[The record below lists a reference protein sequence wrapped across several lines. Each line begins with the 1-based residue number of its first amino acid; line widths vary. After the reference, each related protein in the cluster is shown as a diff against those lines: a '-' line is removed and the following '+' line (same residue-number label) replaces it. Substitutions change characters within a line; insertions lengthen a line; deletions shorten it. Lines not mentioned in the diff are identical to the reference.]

1 MSTLTARLLP
11 FARELQRAVTF
22 DDLLSITRDE
32 VRAAIGYR
40 HAWLFVADKD
50 DFTEVRLLNATGDK
64 AADVWEHAPVLT
76 ITGDA
81 MLEEV
86 ARGDVPVVVADAR
99 TDPRTNKEMVAQ
111 LGNRTIINLPLRLL
125 DKPLGTLGT
134 GTFGDEEG
142 VRPPTD
148 EELDYLVA
156 LSAQLAVA
164 AGRIRMLEERRLA
177 ESRQRDLEQQLIRAQ
192 RLESVAVLAGGLAH
206 DFNNLL
212 TVIIAGVGLA
222 RQHEE
227 LAVEELDAI
236 EEAARRGHQ
245 LTRQLLA
252 VSRAQPLSPRPV
264 DLNGLLRKLLKLVQ
278 HVVPG
283 SVHVELVEQ
292 ATDPAVLADPSMLDQ
307 VFLNLCVNARD
318 AMPEG
323 GRLTITIAEEP
334 DLASGSPSA
343 GAPPAAVAP
352 SAAQPAD
359 GDDRQVVITVSDTGV
374 GMPPEVLDR
383 LFEPFFTTKAA
394 SAGTGLGLAVAYGI
408 VHQHGGTMT
417 CVSEPGAGTTF
428 TIRLPRVT
436 GSEGEPA
443 PGVTP
448 LVVEA
453 PRVTGR
459 ALLVEDDPDVRII
472 GTRVLQLAGYEVTP
486 VADGELAV
494 ERAAAEPF
502 DVAVLD
508 VVLPGISGIEAL
520 ERIQERHP
528 EMSFVLVSG
537 YSPSSLSLERFGREG
552 IEFCEKPY
560 RPDDLLASVGRAM
573 SRRQPAG

>member
-1 MSTLTARLLP
+1 MSTLTVRLLP

-32 VRAAIGYR
+32 VRAALGYR
-40 HAWLFVADKD
+40 HAWMFVAEKD
-50 DFTEVRLLNATGDK
+50 DITEVRLLNISGDK
-64 AADVWEHAPVLT
+64 AAAVWEHAPVLT
-76 ITGDA
+76 IAGDA
-81 MLEEV
+81 MLEEIV
-86 ARGDVPVVVADAR
+86 HGDAPVVVADAR
-99 TDPRTNKEMVAQ
+99 TDPRTNKAMVAQ
-111 LGNRTIINLPLRLL
+111 LGNRTIINMPLRLL
-125 DKPLGTLGT
+125 DKPFGSFGT
-134 GTFGDEEG
+134 GTYGDEEG
-142 VRPPTD
+142 CRPPTD
-148 EELDYLVA
+148 EELDYLVSV
-156 LSAQLAVA
+156 SAQVAVA

-177 ESRQRDLEQQLIRAQ
+177 ESRQRALEQQLIRAQ

-222 RQHEE
+222 RQRED

-283 SVHVELVEQ
+283 SVQVELVEQ

-318 AMPEG
+318 AMPQG
-323 GRLTITIAEEP
+323 GRLTITIAEDPAPTNAVPAEAARGLP
-334 DLASGSPSA
+334 ASA
-343 GAPPAAVAP
+343 D
-352 SAAQPAD
+352 SAAAD
-359 GDDRQVVITVSDTGV
+359 EERRQVVVTVTDTGV

-428 TIRLPRVT
+428 TIRLPHAT
-436 GSEGEPA
+436 GGDGEPT
-443 PGVTP
+443 PGAVP
-448 LVVEA
+448 QAVVA
-453 PRVTGR
+453 ARVSGR

-508 VVLPGISGIEAL
+508 VVLPGMSGIEAL

-528 EMSFVLVSG
+528 EMPFVLVSG
-537 YSPSSLSLERFGREG
+537 YAPSSLSLERFGREG

-560 RPDDLLASVGRAM
+560 RPDDLLASVSRAM
-573 SRRQPAG
+573 SRRRPAE